1 MKNVISILCVTLLV
15 AACDFEI
22 TLPTREDRERERMEL
37 RASSIRFFKEPE
49 SGLCFAYLWVGGVDS
64 QGNGG
69 PALSEVPCDKVQRT
83 SKFVK

>member
-22 TLPTREDRERERMEL
+22 TLPTPEDRERERMEL
-37 RASSIRFFKEPE
+37 RASTIRFLKEPE
-49 SGLCFAYLWVGGVDS
+49 SGLCFAYLWVGGVDG

>member
-1 MKNVISILCVTLLV
+1 MKNVISILCITLLV

-22 TLPTREDRERERMEL
+22 TIPTPEDRERDKMGQ

-49 SGLCFAYLWVGGVDS
+49 SGLCFAYLWVGGSDG
-64 QGNGG
+64 QGDGG
-69 PALSEVPCDKVQRT
+69 PALSEIPCDKVQNT